1 MALARRQLE
10 EQVIE
15 LSHRLG
21 RERWV
26 ANHDGNITARL
37 ANGCFLATPTA
48 LAKLAVDRA
57 SLIVVDDQAKL
68 VSGSR
73 PPFSELALHL
83 AVYRHRPDVQ
93 AVIHAHPPSAT
104 GLSVAGI
111 PVRTT
116 MLAEPVVSLGAEIP
130 LVPYAAPKTPEWTGN
145 MIPLLDDADALL
157 LEQHGVLT
165 YGPDLETA
173 FLRMELVEH
182 LAKIQIAAHQ
192 AGLVRDIPDADVGK
206 LLGARTKTG
215 LGKAARQASAEAPP
229 ARATAATGGA
239 SAPGER
245 VESIIVEEIGRAL
258 RE

>member
-1 MALARRQLE
+1 MAPTRRQLE
-10 EQVIE
+10 DQLIE

-21 RERWV
+21 SERWV
-26 ANHDGNITARL
+26 ANHDGNISARL
-37 ANGCFLATPTA
+37 ANGRFLATPTA
-48 LAKLAVDRA
+48 MAKLAVNRA
-57 SLIVVDDQAKL
+57 SLIVVDEQGKV
-68 VSGSR
+68 VSGSHK
-73 PPFSELALHL
+73 PFSELALHL
-83 AVYRHRPDVQ
+83 AVYRHRPDVC

-104 GLSVAGI
+104 GLSVAGL

-157 LEQHGVLT
+157 LEHHGVLS

-192 AGLVRDIPDADVGK
+192 AGLVRDIPGADIGK
-206 LLGARTKTG
+206 LLEARTKAG
-215 LGKAARQASAEAPP
+215 LGLAARQPQ
-229 ARATAATGGA
+229 TAAPRVAASGGA
-239 SAPGER
+239 SANDTR
-245 VESIIVEEIGRAL
+245 VKSMIVEEISRVL
-258 RE
+258 RK